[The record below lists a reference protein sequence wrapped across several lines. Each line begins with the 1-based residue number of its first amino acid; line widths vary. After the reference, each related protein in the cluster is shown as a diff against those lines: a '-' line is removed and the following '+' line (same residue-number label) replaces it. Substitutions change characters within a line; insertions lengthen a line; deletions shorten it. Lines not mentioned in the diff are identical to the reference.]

1 MKNTD
6 GSRSG
11 SLWIFVKASTD
22 AQECFRVTTEFR
34 FVVAMKPVFENE
46 RSDCVC
52 GAGNASIRRASGASM
67 GSSLALVAHH
77 LSESR

>member
-22 AQECFRVTTEFR
+22 AQEFILVTTEFR
-34 FVVAMKPVFENE
+34 FVVAMKPALENE

-52 GAGNASIRRASGASM
+52 GAENASIHRASGASM